1 VFARGESRV
10 GRCRAR
16 VVYAVDVVYSVDA
29 VRSAGA
35 WLHTETTGTGPP
47 LVLVPGGGGDA
58 EMYAEVVPLLA
69 TRFTVITYD
78 RRGNSRSRLD
88 DARVPVAVADQAADV
103 VAVLD
108 HHGIERAH
116 VFGSSGGAVI
126 ALEVLARHS
135 DRLLG
140 AVVHEPPLLQVLP
153 GSPEHRE
160 LDELRRIAET
170 EGPVRGFVAFAAM
183 TMPRPPRWVRTR
195 PGRAALAGVLRGVLS
210 VGAVSRRLTGRAP
223 GGMQRLLGN
232 AEILFRREL
241 PAFCYDYE
249 PDLAALGS
257 SGVRWWFA
265 TGRDSVGRPYHRPA
279 HVLAERL
286 GVACV
291 EFPGG
296 HTAYQR
302 HPAEFARRLTEL
314 LAP

>member
-1 VFARGESRV
+1 PTSSAGSSRPRSSPTTTSSRPGRWRRPRRRARSAWRARTTSWPTATWWSSASTSDRAPSPGFARGESRV

-29 VRSAGA
+29 VRSGGA

-140 AVVHEPPLLQVLP
+140 AVVHEPPLVQVLP

-170 EGPVRGFVAFAAM
+170 EGPVRGFVA
-183 TMPRPPRWVRTR
+183 
-195 PGRAALAGVLRGVLS
+195 
-210 VGAVSRRLTGRAP
+210 
-223 GGMQRLLGN
+223 
-232 AEILFRREL
+232 
-241 PAFCYDYE
+241 
-249 PDLAALGS
+249 
-257 SGVRWWFA
+257 
-265 TGRDSVGRPYHRPA
+265 
-279 HVLAERL
+279 
-286 GVACV
+286 
-291 EFPGG
+291 
-296 HTAYQR
+296 
-302 HPAEFARRLTEL
+302 
-314 LAP
+314 